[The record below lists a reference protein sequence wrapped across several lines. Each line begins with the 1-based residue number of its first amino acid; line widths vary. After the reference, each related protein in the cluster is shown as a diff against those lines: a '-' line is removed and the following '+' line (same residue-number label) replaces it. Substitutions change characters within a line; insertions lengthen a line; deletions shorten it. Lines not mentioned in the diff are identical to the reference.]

1 MTTAVR
7 LLCLAAFLFAGG
19 LIGVADA
26 AVDRPGLERAFAQW
40 IENDIWPEAK
50 AAGVSR
56 GTFDAAFGGV
66 KLDWEMP
73 ELHPPGTP
81 ADKPQPEHQAEFG
94 SPGAYFNEGRL
105 DGLVA
110 QGRARIAKW
119 KKTLAAI
126 EERYGV
132 PAGIMVGIWA
142 RESSFGEVSIPHAA
156 VRTLATHAF
165 IGRRPDFFR
174 KELVAALQI
183 LQNGDVTLARMKS
196 SWAGALGQP
205 QFLPSHFL
213 RYAVDFDGDGKRDIW
228 NSVPDSLASIAHYLR
243 EVGWNP
249 ERGWG
254 LEARVPADVSC
265 TLEGPEQGK
274 PMEEWAGLGVTRVD
288 GEPLPA
294 RKGRVSFLLMPAGRF
309 GPAFMVSE
317 NFYVL
322 KDYNYSDLYALYIGH
337 LADRFADNRPF
348 AAKWGKIA
356 GFTRADVRRMQ
367 IAFEAQGHDVGGAD
381 GLVGFKTRIAVG
393 EWQAKA
399 GAKVTCFPDSKTVKS
414 FR

>member
-1 MTTAVR
+1 MTRAAS
-7 LLCLAAFLFAGG
+7 LLCLAIVVSL
-19 LIGVADA
+19 LPIGAALA
-26 AVDRPGLERAFAQW
+26 AVDRPKLERAFADW
-40 IENDIWPEAK
+40 IEDDVWPEAK

-56 GTFDAAFGGV
+56 ATFESAFDGV

-73 ELHPPGTP
+73 ELHPPGAP
-81 ADKPQPEHQAEFG
+81 ADTPRPEHQAEFG

-105 DGLVA
+105 DRLVA
-110 QGRARIAKW
+110 EGRPRIAKW
-119 KKTLAAI
+119 RKTLDAI
-126 EERYGV
+126 EARYGV
-132 PAGIMVGIWA
+132 PGGIVVGIWA
-142 RESSFGEVSIPHAA
+142 RESSFGEASIPHHAI
-156 VRTLATHAF
+156 RTLATHAF
-165 IGRRPDFFR
+165 IGRRPEFFR
-174 KELVAALQI
+174 TELIAALQI
-183 LQNGDVTLARMKS
+183 LQNGDISVRRMKS

-213 RYAVDFDGDGKRDIW
+213 KYAVDFDGDGKRDIW

-243 EVGWNP
+243 EAGWNP

-254 LEARVPADVSC
+254 LEAKVPAGVAC

-274 PMEEWAGLGVTRVD
+274 PLEEWAGLGVTKID
-288 GEPLPA
+288 GGPLPA
-294 RKGRVSFLLMPAGRF
+294 NNRRVSFLLMPAGRF

-322 KDYNYSDLYALYIGH
+322 KNYNYSDLYALYVGH
-337 LADRFADNRPF
+337 LADRFADNRSF
-348 AAKWGKIA
+348 LAKWGKVG

-367 IAFEAQGHDVGGAD
+367 LAFEAEGHDVGGAD

-399 GAKVTCFPDSKTVKS
+399 GEKVTCFPDKEMVGS